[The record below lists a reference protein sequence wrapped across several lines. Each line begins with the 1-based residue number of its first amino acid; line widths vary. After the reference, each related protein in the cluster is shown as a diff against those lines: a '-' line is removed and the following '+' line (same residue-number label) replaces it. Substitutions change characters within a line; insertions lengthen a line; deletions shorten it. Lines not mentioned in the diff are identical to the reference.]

1 MAISA
6 EEIKNEYP
14 LPAYNY
20 RVSIGVD
27 TLAFSEV
34 NGLSIEY
41 EPVTYR
47 HGLSFFEGDVHLP
60 GKRQPVNVRLSRG
73 IKLGGDY
80 LFSWINSIR
89 LTSVEKED
97 VTIDL
102 CDEGG
107 NPVISWVI
115 RNAFPTKLDA
125 PGFDANTNE
134 VAIETL
140 ELRGSEITI
149 TYH

>member
-1 MAISA
+1 M
-6 EEIKNEYP
+6 
-14 LPAYNY
+14 
-20 RVSIGVD
+20 
-27 TLAFSEV
+27 
-34 NGLSIEY
+34 
-41 EPVTYR
+41 
-47 HGLSFFEGDVHLP
+47 
-60 GKRQPVNVRLSRG
+60 
-73 IKLGGDY
+73 
-80 LFSWINSIR
+80 NSIR

-102 CDEGG
+102 CDESG